1 LKHQILTASVRAVKL
16 AAEALKRPWDSLLQG
31 NLLTRQEDFLCNAA
45 TSVKPPLIGYNPMPL
60 TLRLRWWWFKMTTV
74 ALQASPQLFSFLGS
88 HLRPTLSHAAPPR
101 CAIDRPAK
109 KALTEK

>member
-1 LKHQILTASVRAVKL
+1 MSGETILTSGLSSALETREIKLGGDSNDPTSLKRQILTASVRAVKL

-60 TLRLRWWWFKMTTV
+60 ALRLRWC
-74 ALQASPQLFSFLGS
+74 GS
-88 HLRPTLSHAAPPR
+88 
-101 CAIDRPAK
+101 K
-109 KALTEK
+109 